1 MKSTSL
7 IATALAAVLA
17 ASASIASANAGENK
31 AAVAHRAQLTD
42 VSAARR
48 HYARHHYSHHAYAP
62 STGYGERG
70 PGWYGAD
77 VNAGSRPDSL
87 LSFYRRNHICAIDE
101 GYGRVTRCD

>member
-42 VSAARR
+42 VSAACRD
-48 HYARHHYSHHAYAP
+48 HAHHHYFSTTPTRLRPATASAVLAGTAP
-62 STGYGERG
+62 TSTPGRG
-70 PGWYGAD
+70 
-77 VNAGSRPDSL
+77 R
-87 LSFYRRNHICAIDE
+87 
-101 GYGRVTRCD
+101 TRC